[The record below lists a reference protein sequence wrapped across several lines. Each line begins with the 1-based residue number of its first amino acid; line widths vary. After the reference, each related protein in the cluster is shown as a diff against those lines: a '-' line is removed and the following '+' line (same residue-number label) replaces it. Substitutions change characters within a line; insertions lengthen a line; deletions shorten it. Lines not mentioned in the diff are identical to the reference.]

1 MGQDSLHSIEY
12 EIALLVRLTTAH
24 SPRLGELDRS
34 EYLLL
39 SELDASGSLGINM
52 LADKLLLNIS
62 TASRQV
68 AALETKKYIYR
79 YPDPKNGRISLIQIT
94 EEGQAILH
102 KVQKARY
109 NVYKE
114 VLHDW
119 SEEEL
124 TLLDA
129 NLTRL
134 NRDFKKWK
142 K

>member
-39 SELDASGSLGINM
+39 SELDASGPLGINM

-79 YPDPKNGRISLIQIT
+79 SPDPKNGRISLIRIT
-94 EEGQAILH
+94 EEGLAILH

-124 TLLDA
+124 TQLDA